1 MSSISARNYIRGN
14 IRIIELEGNQLEFTG
29 IEIQELL
36 DGIKTRGL
44 FLYLQ
49 EERPSLYF
57 QVLKIYADT
66 VIVPENKKTVEHLLE
81 QYLLGVGDQ
90 LL

>member
-1 MSSISARNYIRGN
+1 MSSISARNYIREG

-36 DGIKTRGL
+36 NGIKMKGL
-44 FLYLQ
+44 FAYLR

-57 QVLKIYADT
+57 QILEIYADT
-66 VIVPENKKTVEHLLE
+66 VIFPEDKKTVEHLLE

-90 LL
+90 LS